1 MAAHDL
7 GDLSTTEALAR
18 LHEHGLTATAVTTE
32 LSDLHHDP
40 RFPGSIS
47 RDAHGAPAVPDPWS
61 FV

>member
-7 GDLSTTEALAR
+7 GGLSTTEALAR
-18 LHEHGLTATAVTTE
+18 LNEHGLTATAVTTE

-40 RFPGSIS
+40 RFSGSIS